1 MIKKFFLGMN
11 YRRIILYTSAIL
23 TVVSWL
29 FRINILQPYSQYELI
44 FSLSTI
50 MLFYFFEDK
59 NKDEFL
65 LIAIF
70 YVLIRPLLRCLI
82 TLVNIDPNILL
93 IISVILISVSWRIDS
108 INKSDREKVTPK
120 LNSDYFNLVY
130 INSAKSYEIATLI
143 DNTVKTTIQK
153 ENSNTTNN
161 KNSFKVGTKNSLPS
175 SYENSHELITGSKI
189 SESFE
194 IKNTKSTIFR
204 KVYEMAKTFQI
215 RSSKP
220 GDLVKFDNI
229 SLTPVNAQDIP
240 LILQVL
246 QSSKLDNPTTEGI
259 ELNMSNLLST
269 FLTDYT
275 IDYGFKIGEENF
287 LVRFPY
293 GEIEGFEN
301 GYRHSDFQLGQL
313 CLVGIDR
320 GKINFSEVDTMST
333 KFLEFMSEQA
343 NKNNTAKIVK
353 DIIQKSSI
361 PESSSIDKSEF
372 EFDFNYKK
380 LDGEYHLI
388 DVIAVV
394 QKINVGKK
402 DDLPI

>member
-175 SYENSHELITGSKI
+175 SYEN

-394 QKINVGKK
+394 QKINVEKK